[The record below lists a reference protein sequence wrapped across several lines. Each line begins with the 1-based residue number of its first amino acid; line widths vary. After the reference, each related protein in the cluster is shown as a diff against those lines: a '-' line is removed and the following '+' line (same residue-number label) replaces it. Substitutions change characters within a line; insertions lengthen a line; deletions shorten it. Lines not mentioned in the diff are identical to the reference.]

1 MCRLLGYLGSP
12 ISLEQVLCQSEHSLI
27 VQSYQPKE
35 MKSGVVNAD
44 GFGIGWYH
52 SERETE
58 PFTYRSIAPIWN
70 DVNLP
75 SLSRYVES
83 HCLLANV
90 RSATAGIAVDLSN
103 CQPFQYG
110 QLLGMHN
117 GLIKEFRHTLYRPIC
132 DRLSDTAYQW
142 VKGSTDSEHMLALLI
157 DELETSSTLTQALH
171 RTLKTLTELSEKHQT
186 PFSANFILS
195 DGQQLVASRYA
206 DQIEAPSLYY
216 LKNEAS
222 KDEPL
227 KDNSVSN
234 SVLIASEPLFEG
246 NWESLP
252 DRCLFTVHH
261 DLTIDI
267 QSI

>member
-12 ISLEQVLCQSEHSLI
+12 ISLEQVLSQPEHSLI

-44 GFGIGWYH
+44 GFGVGWYDSDRE
-52 SERETE
+52 SES
-58 PFTYRSIAPIWN
+58 FTYKNTVPIWS

-110 QLLGMHN
+110 QILSMHN
-117 GLIKEFRHTLYRPIC
+117 GLIKDFRHTLYRPIC
-132 DRLSDTAYQW
+132 DRLSDAAYQW
-142 VKGSTDSEHMLALLI
+142 VKGSTDSEHMIALLI
-157 DELETSSTLTQALH
+157 DELETSSTLIQALH
-171 RTLKTLTELSEKHQT
+171 HMLKVLTELGEKHQT

-195 DGQQLVASRYA
+195 DGQQLVGSRYA
-206 DQIEAPSLYY
+206 YQLDSPSLYY
-216 LKNEAS
+216 LK
-222 KDEPL
+222 DEPV
-227 KDNSVSN
+227 KDHSVSN

-267 QSI
+267 QSV

>member
-12 ISLEQVLCQSEHSLI
+12 ISLEQVLCQPEHSLI

-44 GFGIGWYH
+44 GFGIGWYDA
-52 SERETE
+52 ERETE
-58 PFTYRSIAPIWN
+58 PFTYKNVAPIWN
-70 DVNLP
+70 DVNLS

-83 HCLLANV
+83 HCLLANI

-110 QLLGMHN
+110 QILSMHN
-117 GLIKEFRHTLYRPIC
+117 GLIKDFRHTLYRPIC
-132 DRLSDTAYQW
+132 DRLSDAAYQW
-142 VKGSTDSEHMLALLI
+142 VKGSTDSEHMIALLI

-171 RTLKTLTELSEKHQT
+171 HMLKGLTELGEKHQT

-195 DGQQLVASRYA
+195 DGQQLVGSRYA
-206 DQIEAPSLYY
+206 YQLDSPSLYY
-216 LKNEAS
+216 L

-267 QSI
+267 QPV